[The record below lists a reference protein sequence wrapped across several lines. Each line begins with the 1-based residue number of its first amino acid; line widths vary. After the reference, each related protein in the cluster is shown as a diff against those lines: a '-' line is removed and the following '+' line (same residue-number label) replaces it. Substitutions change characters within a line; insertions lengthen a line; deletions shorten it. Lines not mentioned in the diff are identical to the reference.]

1 MDQRPV
7 LPSSIDEYFLPA
19 VITLQQA
26 ISRWERQNR
35 QRASQ
40 FSGNELVYTPF
51 LLAQMQIRY
60 LDRKT
65 GVNMIDNVA
74 FHIFD
79 LDRAGLIHWDQ
90 YQAKPV
96 VTTSVSN
103 EPQTEGL
110 YGESSPGLSDK
121 PRITQLKKEIVD
133 YIYKTLGLTI
143 PHNPTLKIYGTPG
156 MSFRDFQG
164 QVIGTAREQ
173 RDREIDEITAK
184 FEREFDRLEE
194 RYRREERELK
204 ADQKQYKDLNQEQLV
219 TAGEAVLSLL
229 KGRTAYTLSRVSRT
243 RRYKGQAQEDVSESY
258 AVLAEIEAQMDDV
271 QRRFESELQKISDK
285 WNRVAGQ
292 VEEVRI
298 TPYKKD
304 IHHELFGVG
313 WMPQYLLVIND
324 QQVTIP
330 AWEGGNS
337 GDLDYEQPPALGAG
351 GGHTQQYQG
360 SPQVGAGN
368 DYGITQNQRGFG
380 NQTYHSDQG
389 GYAQGNEQRFDDG
402 HRYPQDDV
410 LDY

>member
-1 MDQRPV
+1 
-7 LPSSIDEYFLPA
+7 
-19 VITLQQA
+19 
-26 ISRWERQNR
+26 
-35 QRASQ
+35 
-40 FSGNELVYTPF
+40 
-51 LLAQMQIRY
+51 
-60 LDRKT
+60 
-65 GVNMIDNVA
+65 
-74 FHIFD
+74 
-79 LDRAGLIHWDQ
+79 
-90 YQAKPV
+90 
-96 VTTSVSN
+96 
-103 EPQTEGL
+103 
-110 YGESSPGLSDK
+110 
-121 PRITQLKKEIVD
+121 
-133 YIYKTLGLTI
+133 
-143 PHNPTLKIYGTPG
+143 
-156 MSFRDFQG
+156 MSFRDYQS
-164 QVIGTAREQ
+164 QVVAAAREQ
-173 RDREIDEITAK
+173 RDREIDAITAK

-243 RRYKGQAQEDVSESY
+243 RRYKGQAESDVSESY

-271 QRRFESELQKISDK
+271 QRRFEFELQKISDK
-285 WNRVAGQ
+285 WNHIAGQ

-324 QQVTIP
+324 QQVIIP

-337 GDLDYEQPPALGAG
+337 RDLDYEQPSALGPG
-351 GGHTQQYQG
+351 GGYTQPYQG
-360 SPQVGAGN
+360 SPQGGYGDTRN
-368 DYGITQNQRGFG
+368 DYGATQNQRAFG

-389 GYAQGNEQRFDDG
+389 GYNQGNDRNFDDG